1 MQGGGQ
7 LQVGQGL
14 EEAAF
19 QAAAKSA
26 PGQVL
31 QAAGSLAEGEE
42 GPEEPR
48 VLLQTGKR
56 GFVRTGKATPA
67 RGGAPAPTPTHLHQ
81 LFWDSLLPGLG
92 DGHSDVAVEQG
103 LHRARGTAAVAQHLW
118 GGGGRREGVLSAGCL
133 PRARMPWKGPRMK
146 VTLKAGEERRI
157 ACLSFAFPGYLRA
170 GPPPPPPPWQAAAC
184 PVRLVPRACR
194 SPRNLF

>member
-48 VLLQTGKR
+48 VLLRKGKR

-67 RGGAPAPTPTHLHQ
+67 RETPPPGGARAPTPTHLHQ
-81 LFWDSLLPGLG
+81 LFWDNLLPGLG

-103 LHRARGTAAVAQHLW
+103 LHRARGSAAVAQHLW
-118 GGGGRREGVLSAGCL
+118 GGGGRREGGAVSVERRLPASGRNALEGSPHEGDAKGRGRTRNCL
-133 PRARMPWKGPRMK
+133 PF
-146 VTLKAGEERRI
+146 L
-157 ACLSFAFPGYLRA
+157 CFPGVSTSR
-170 GPPPPPPPWQAAAC
+170 PTPTTSPRQAAA
-184 PVRLVPRACR
+184 
-194 SPRNLF
+194 